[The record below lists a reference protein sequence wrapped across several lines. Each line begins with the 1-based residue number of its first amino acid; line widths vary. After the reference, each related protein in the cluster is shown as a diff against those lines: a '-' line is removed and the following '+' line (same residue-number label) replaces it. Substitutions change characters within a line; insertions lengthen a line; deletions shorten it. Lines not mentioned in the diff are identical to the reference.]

1 MVIGYQKKGKVNGL
15 IKIARENLV
24 KWATTLA
31 VLFLLVQ
38 VACDL
43 YLPTITS
50 DLVNNGIVKQ
60 DLGYIWHAGGL
71 MLIVAGIGVVAAAGN
86 VYFAATQSMQV
97 GEKLRKQVFSHVM
110 KFSSRDMSKFG
121 DSSLITRSTN
131 DIVQIQNVMM
141 QVLRMMLQSPI
152 MLVAA
157 CVLAYIREPRLTK
170 VFLISLPI
178 LAIVVGIVMYF
189 AVPLF
194 KSIQFKTDRIN
205 LIFREGLTGVRVI
218 RAFRQ
223 DRREQKRFK
232 EANTDYTDTAIK
244 AYTLVSFLF
253 PVMTLILSLTN
264 VGIILLGS
272 HLIAN
277 MTMQVGNLIAFMTYA
292 TQIMISFMMLSMVF
306 VFVPRASASAA
317 RVNAVLEH
325 QPSVEDLPV
334 KDREHLAEDASA
346 SLSFDHVNFRYTGA
360 ERLALENLNFKVTA
374 GQTLAIIGGTGS
386 GKSTLV
392 NLIPRL
398 FNIEIGEIKVDG
410 VPVDKLSQQELHSV
424 ISITQQKAVLFT
436 GTIRSNLQFGN
447 PNATEN
453 EMWSALRVAK
463 AADFVKEA
471 GGLDAKVEQSGSNFS
486 GGQRQRLAIARTII
500 KPASIYIFDDSF
512 PALDFKT
519 DAELRQALK
528 QDSQLQNAVSVIVAQ
543 RVSTV
548 ANADLIIVLDDGKV
562 VGQGTHEQLMKD
574 NPVYQE
580 IVYSQIAKGD
590 DQNA

>member
-189 AVPLF
+189 AVPL
-194 KSIQFKTDRIN
+194 FKTDRIN

-398 FNIEIGEIKVDG
+398 FNIESGEIKVDG

-512 PALDFKT
+512 SALDFKT

-528 QDSQLQNAVSVIVAQ
+528 QDSQLQKAVSVIVAQ

>member
-1 MVIGYQKKGKVNGL
+1 M
-15 IKIARENLV
+15 IKIARNNLV
-24 KWATTLA
+24 KWATALA
-31 VLFLLVQ
+31 VLFLLIQ

-50 DLVNNGIVKQ
+50 DLVNNGIVKR
-60 DLGYIWHAGGL
+60 DLPYVWHEGGM
-71 MLIVAGIGVVAAAGN
+71 MLLVAGIGVVAAAGN

-97 GEKLRKQVFSHVM
+97 GEKLRNQIFHHVM

-178 LAIVVGIVMYF
+178 LAVAVIIVMYF

-194 KSIQFKTDRIN
+194 KSIQTKTDRIN

-223 DRREQKRFK
+223 DDREQKRFK
-232 EANTDYTDTAIK
+232 DANADYTNTGIK

-272 HLIAN
+272 RLIAN

-325 QPSVEDLPV
+325 QPSVEDLPQEEQDHFV
-334 KDREHLAEDASA
+334 KDQPA
-346 SLSFDHVNFRYTGA
+346 SLSFDHVNFRYSGA
-360 ERLALENLNFKVTA
+360 ERLALTDLNFNVKA

-398 FNIEIGEIKVDG
+398 FNIESGEIKVNG
-410 VPVDKLSQQELHSV
+410 APIQKLSQEELHSA

-447 PNATEN
+447 PQASEK
-453 EMWSALRVAK
+453 EMWHALEIAK

-471 GGLDAKVEQSGSNFS
+471 GGLDAVVEQSGSNFS

-512 PALDFKT
+512 SALDFKT
-519 DAELRQALK
+519 DAKLRMALK
-528 QDSQLQNAVSVIVAQ
+528 KDEQVQNAVSVIVAQ

-548 ANADLIIVLDDGKV
+548 ADADLIIVLDDGKV
-562 VGQGTHEQLMKD
+562 VGQGTHQELIKN
-574 NPVYQE
+574 NPIYQE
-580 IVYSQIAKGD
+580 IVYSQIEKGD
-590 DQNA
+590 GQNA

>member
-1 MVIGYQKKGKVNGL
+1 M
-15 IKIARENLV
+15 IKIARKNLTG
-24 KWATTLA
+24 WATTLA
-31 VLFLLVQ
+31 VLFLIVQ

-50 DLVNNGIVKQ
+50 ELVDKGIMQENMPYVWR
-60 DLGYIWHAGGL
+60 DGIY
-71 MLIVAGIGVVAAAGN
+71 MLIVAAIGLVAAAGN
-86 VYFAATQSMQV
+86 VYFASTQAMKV
-97 GEKLRKQVFSHVM
+97 GEKLRQQIFHRVLR
-110 KFSSRDMSKFG
+110 FSSKEINEFG

-131 DIVQIQNVMM
+131 DIVQIQNVMV

-157 CVLAYIREPRLTK
+157 IVLAYVREPRLTR

-178 LAIVVGIVMYF
+178 LAIVVVAVMYF

-194 KSIQFKTDRIN
+194 KSIQKKTDRIN

-218 RAFRQ
+218 RAFREEQ
-223 DRREQKRFK
+223 REQGRFK
-232 EANTDYTDTAIK
+232 VANHDYTQTGIK
-244 AYTLVSFLF
+244 AFTLVSFLF

-272 HLIAN
+272 RLIAG
-277 MTMQVGNLIAFMTYA
+277 MTMQVGNLIAFLTYA
-292 TQIMISFMMLSMVF
+292 TQIMISFMMLSMIF

-317 RVNAVLEH
+317 RVNAVLE
-325 QPSVEDLPV
+325 QPISVDDAPADQQV
-334 KDREHLAEDASA
+334 KIAAGQPA
-346 SLSFDHVNFRYTGA
+346 SLKFDHVDFRYQGA
-360 ERLALENLNFKVTA
+360 EKLALHDLNFDVHA

-398 FNIEIGEIKVDG
+398 FDIESGRIEVDG
-410 VPVDKLSQQELHSV
+410 QPIEKLSQHDLHEV
-424 ISITQQKAVLFT
+424 ISITQQKAVLFS

-447 PNATEN
+447 EAATDD
-453 EMWSALRVAK
+453 EMWHVLEIAQ

-471 GGLDAKVEQSGSNFS
+471 GGLDAPVEQDGSNFS

-512 PALDFKT
+512 SALDFKT
-519 DAELRQALK
+519 DAELRLALRKDPQIQQA
-528 QDSQLQNAVSVIVAQ
+528 VTVIVAQ

-548 ANADLIIVLDDGKV
+548 ADADQILVIDEGEV
-562 VGQGTHEQLMKD
+562 VGQGTHDELKAE
-574 NPVYQE
+574 NKTYQQ
-580 IVYSQIAKGD
+580 IVDSQIQKGD
-590 DQNA
+590 EERASRTKKD

>member
-1 MVIGYQKKGKVNGL
+1 MQKNMPYVW
-15 IKIARENLV
+15 R
-24 KWATTLA
+24 
-31 VLFLLVQ
+31 
-38 VACDL
+38 D
-43 YLPTITS
+43 
-50 DLVNNGIVKQ
+50 GI
-60 DLGYIWHAGGL
+60 Y
-71 MLIVAGIGVVAAAGN
+71 MLIVAAIGLVAAAGN
-86 VYFAATQSMQV
+86 VYFASTQAMKV
-97 GEKLRKQVFSHVM
+97 GEKLRQQIFRRVLR
-110 KFSSRDMSKFG
+110 FSSKEINEFG

-157 CVLAYIREPRLTK
+157 IVLAYVREPRLTR

-178 LAIVVGIVMYF
+178 LAIVVVAVMYF

-194 KSIQFKTDRIN
+194 KSIQKKTDRIN

-218 RAFRQ
+218 RAFREEQREQ
-223 DRREQKRFK
+223 DRFK
-232 EANTDYTDTAIK
+232 AANHDYTQTGIK
-244 AYTLVSFLF
+244 AFTLVSFLF

-272 HLIAN
+272 RLIAG
-277 MTMQVGNLIAFMTYA
+277 MTMQVGNLIAFLTYA
-292 TQIMISFMMLSMVF
+292 TQIMISFMMLSMIF

-317 RVNAVLEH
+317 RVNAVLE
-325 QPSVEDLPV
+325 QPISVDDAPADQQV
-334 KDREHLAEDASA
+334 KIAAGQPA
-346 SLSFDHVNFRYTGA
+346 SLKFDHVDFRYQGA
-360 ERLALENLNFKVTA
+360 EKLALHDLNFDVHA

-398 FNIEIGEIKVDG
+398 FDIESGRIEVDG
-410 VPVDKLSQQELHSV
+410 QPIEKLSQHDLHKV
-424 ISITQQKAVLFT
+424 ISITQQKAVLFS

-447 PNATEN
+447 EAATDD
-453 EMWSALRVAK
+453 EMWHALEVAQ

-471 GGLDAKVEQSGSNFS
+471 GGLDTPVEQDGTNFS

-512 PALDFKT
+512 SALDFKT
-519 DAELRQALK
+519 DAQLRLALRKDPQIQQA
-528 QDSQLQNAVSVIVAQ
+528 VTVIVAQ

-548 ANADLIIVLDDGKV
+548 ADADQILVIDEGEV
-562 VGQGTHEQLMKD
+562 VGQGTHDELKAE
-574 NPVYQE
+574 NKTYQQ
-580 IVYSQIAKGD
+580 IVDSQIQKGD
-590 DQNA
+590 EERASRTKKD